1 MKNASQLMVGVFLHL
16 AFCTYTQ
23 IRYWLYRHSGT
34 GQPKKALY
42 WHSKATFMQLTYK
55 LPVDS
60 LNSGFLEAIKTQF
73 AGKEVNITVEDS
85 NDANPASQMDAFYK
99 MEKLRKKLKK
109 VKVDPNMDLSAL
121 ANEVN
126 M

>member
-1 MKNASQLMVGVFLHL
+1 
-16 AFCTYTQ
+16 
-23 IRYWLYRHSGT
+23 
-34 GQPKKALY
+34 
-42 WHSKATFMQLTYK
+42 MQLTYK

-85 NDANPASQMDAFYK
+85 NDATPASQMDAFYK

-109 VKVDPNMDLSAL
+109 VKVDPSMDLSAL

-126 M
+126 V

>member
-1 MKNASQLMVGVFLHL
+1 
-16 AFCTYTQ
+16 
-23 IRYWLYRHSGT
+23 
-34 GQPKKALY
+34 
-42 WHSKATFMQLTYK
+42 MQLTYK